1 MYDVGGSAHNS
12 CLIYFHAMIHTA
24 AAAVSAQRSELG
36 KIDPNVDDVS
46 GTSKKP
52 PSKVVVK
59 KKVEPVGIMKNGS
72 GNFVSVMLFQI
83 TLSDYTSCLT
93 H

>member
-59 KKVEPVGIMKNGS
+59 KKGIMKNGS

-83 TLSDYTSCLT
+83 MLSDYTSLSNT
-93 H
+93 